1 MTNIHNIHT
10 DIMSDNMLL
19 GGIVYCILIYIVQYR
34 PKPTEADPN
43 QTPGSA
49 HCVSSGSAMADP
61 RLIQSGIR
69 KKTSNSQA
77 DP

>member
-10 DIMSDNMLL
+10 DIILCMLL

-34 PKPTEADPN
+34 PKPTDPN

-69 KKTSNSQA
+69 KKTSNSEA

>member
-1 MTNIHNIHT
+1 
-10 DIMSDNMLL
+10 MSDNMLL

-49 HCVSSGSAMADP
+49 HCVSSGSARADP
-61 RLIQSGIR
+61 ELTQG
-69 KKTSNSQA
+69 
-77 DP
+77 